1 MRKLTCFAMSGVVL
15 SLLLWLASPGLA
27 ASQASEI
34 EALKGEIEELRRRD
48 AENRARIEKLLEK
61 VEKLESQ
68 TKEQAAPKEE
78 VVKAPPPSAPETA
91 PAAPAPPGLWS
102 KQVGATTLRLIDI
115 SFDLLTAVGTS
126 TEQDAQIQQ
135 LQGGDHDPRQRGFT
149 LQAVELAVMGAVDP
163 YFTAQANIVYNL
175 DPDGESVV
183 ELEEAFMTTI
193 SLPYNLQAKAG
204 LFHTEFGRI
213 NPQHSHQW
221 RWLDQPFINT
231 RLFGGDALRQV
242 GARVSWLTPLPWFS
256 ELIAGVQNPAGETM
270 VSFLSNE
277 ETGTIGGRPFVDRS
291 INGLDDMF
299 WNVRW
304 NNSWDLSPEVTSLLG
319 FSGAFGPNATGPGG
333 YTYIYGGDL
342 LVRWR
347 PTVNFRGWPF
357 LEWQTE
363 IMGRTY
369 KAASFSGEDTAGSP
383 IVIPAATLNDWGLY
397 TQLLYG
403 FSYGWA
409 VGLRG
414 EFGTGSGND
423 VDADGNPVSRETDP
437 FRSNRFRISPLLVY
451 HPTEFSRLRLQFN
464 YDHADFLPGGPD
476 AYTVWLGAEVFF
488 GAHAAHKY

>member
-1 MRKLTCFAMSGVVL
+1 MGMRKLSRFALSGGVFV
-15 SLLLWLASPGLA
+15 SCLWLASPGLA
-27 ASQASEI
+27 ASQASEVD
-34 EALKGEIEELRRRD
+34 ALKEELAKTRELVESLTKTMQGLQQRLD
-48 AENRARIEKLLEK
+48 Q
-61 VEKLESQ
+61 VEKGQEKA
-68 TKEQAAPKEE
+68 TGAPAREE
-78 VVKAPPPSAPETA
+78 VAKEVKPEPTTT
-91 PAAPAPPGLWS
+91 APPGLWS

-149 LQAVELAVMGAVDP
+149 LQAVELAVAGAVDP

-193 SLPYNLQAKAG
+193 SLPFNLQAKAG
-204 LFHTEFGRI
+204 LFNTEFGRI
-213 NPQHSHQW
+213 NPQHAHQW
-221 RWLDQPFINT
+221 AWQDQPFINT

-242 GARVSWLTPLPWFS
+242 GARLSWLTPLPWFS
-256 ELIAGVQNPAGETM
+256 ELIVGVQQPAGETM

-277 ETGTIGGRPFVDRS
+277 GTGTIGGRPFVDVN

-304 NNSWDLSPEVTSLLG
+304 SNSWDLSPEVTSVLG
-319 FSGAFGPNATGPGG
+319 FSGAFGPNATGPDG

-342 LVRWR
+342 LVRWL
-347 PTVNFRGWPF
+347 PTNHFRGWPF
-357 LEWQTE
+357 LAWQTE
-363 IMGRTY
+363 IMSRDY
-369 KAASFSGEDTAGSP
+369 RAASFSGEDTAGNP
-383 IVIPAATLNDWGLY
+383 IFIPAATLNDWGLY

-403 FSYGWA
+403 FSHGWA

-437 FRSNRFRISPLLVY
+437 FRSNRFRVSPLLIY
-451 HPTEFSRLRLQFN
+451 HLTEFSRLRLQFN

-476 AYTVWLGAEVFF
+476 AYTVWLGAEVSF
-488 GAHAAHKY
+488 GAHAAHTY